1 MAPSIHF
8 TLYTSAFCYIDCSD
22 TFDISLV
29 RNVDY
34 HSKLTI
40 DTKHTI
46 FDPEAAFAK
55 GLFELVDAE
64 TGESV
69 DYVPSKTA
77 TQDIDRRLL
86 ILDPKKLDSYI
97 MWSTRPGTTVSNPMP
112 YTFDP
117 SSLVAGKSYTIRL
130 RSHGITTWYAG
141 GHNDPN
147 SLPEPETESIPQ
159 PSSPLPSYTFKALAT
174 VPKPPPIRPTI
185 LTSTDTISV
194 SGNPPCTITLAWRL
208 DTSRSEIANTK
219 GIAVLRSIP
228 HGRNKASVELRDLK
242 TGKKRGPMKGYSP
255 PDADVEGE
263 TDPFPPNETEVLVF
277 ENSETVHERSYT
289 LISDPDEAG
298 IWGSDTRLLK
308 VGEEH
313 GRYGV
318 GVLKGD
324 WAWVSREEVGE
335 EVWGDQE
342 RLRGEL
348 GKVPMRKWRTDEVK
362 VVGIV
367 E

>member
-1 MAPSIHF
+1 MAPSISF
-8 TLYTSAFCYIDCSD
+8 TVYTSPFCYIDCTD

-40 DTKHTI
+40 DTKNTI

-55 GLFELVDAE
+55 GLFEIVDAV

-69 DYVPSKTA
+69 DYVPSGTS
-77 TQDIDRRLL
+77 TQGVERLL
-86 ILDPKKLDSYI
+86 VLDPDKLDSYI
-97 MWSTRPGTTVSNPMP
+97 MWSTRPGTTVSHPMP
-112 YTFDP
+112 LYFDP
-117 SSLVAGKSYTIRL
+117 SSLVAGRMYTIRL

-141 GHNDPN
+141 EHSDPAN
-147 SLPEPETESIPQ
+147 LPEPETESIPQ
-159 PSSPLPSYTFKALAT
+159 PSPPIPSYTFKALAT
-174 VPKPPPIRPTI
+174 VPKPLPIRATI
-185 LTSTDTISV
+185 HTSTDTISV

-208 DTSRSEIANTK
+208 DTTRDNIASTQ

-242 TGKKRGPMKGYSP
+242 TGKKRGPMTGYSP

-263 TDPFPPNETEVLVF
+263 TDPFPPNETEALVF
-277 ENSETVHERSYT
+277 EDSETVHERSYT
-289 LISDPDEAG
+289 LITDPEEAG

-308 VGEEH
+308 VGEEY

-348 GKVPMRKWRTDEVK
+348 GKVPMRKWRADDVK
-362 VVGIV
+362 IMGVV

>member
-1 MAPSIHF
+1 MTPSISF
-8 TLYTSAFCYIDCSD
+8 TLYTSAFCYIDCTD
-22 TFDISLV
+22 TFDVSLI

-34 HSKLTI
+34 HSKFTI
-40 DTKHTI
+40 DTRNTI
-46 FDPEAAFAK
+46 FDPQAAFAQ
-55 GLFELVDAE
+55 GLFEIVDAE
-64 TGESV
+64 TSERV
-69 DYVPSKTA
+69 DYVPSNTA
-77 TQDIDRRLL
+77 TQDAEQRLL
-86 ILDPKKLDSYI
+86 ILDPDKLDSYT
-97 MWSTRPGTTVSNPMP
+97 MWSTRPGTTVSHPMP
-112 YTFDP
+112 QYFDP
-117 SSLVAGKSYTIRL
+117 SSLVAGIIYTIRL
-130 RSHGITTWYAG
+130 QSHGITTWYAG
-141 GHNDPN
+141 EHSDPT

-159 PSSPLPSYTFKALAT
+159 PSPPLPGYTFKALAT
-174 VPKPPPIRPTI
+174 VPKSPPTRPAI

-208 DTSRSEIANTK
+208 DLTRADIANTK
-219 GIAVLRSIP
+219 GTAVLRSIP

-242 TGKKRGPMKGYSP
+242 TGKKRGPMVGYSP

-277 ENSETVHERSYT
+277 ENNETVHERSYT
-289 LISDPDEAG
+289 LITDPEEAG
-298 IWGSDTRLLK
+298 IWGSDTRLIK
-308 VGEEH
+308 VGEEN

-324 WAWVSREEVGE
+324 WAWVTREEVGE

-348 GKVPMRKWRTDEVK
+348 EKVPMRKWRADEVK
-362 VVGIV
+362 VVGAV

>member
-1 MAPSIHF
+1 MAPSITF
-8 TLYTSAFCYIDCSD
+8 TLYTSAFCYLDCSD
-22 TFDISLV
+22 TFDITLV

-34 HSKLTI
+34 HSKFTI
-40 DTKHTI
+40 DTKNTI
-46 FDPEAAFAK
+46 FDPETAFTK

-69 DYVPSKTA
+69 DHVPSSSA
-77 TQDIDRRLL
+77 NQDIERRLL
-86 ILDPKKLDSYI
+86 ILDPEKLDSYT

-112 YTFDP
+112 YKFDP
-117 SSLVAGKSYTIRL
+117 SSLVAGKLYTIRL
-130 RSHGITTWYAG
+130 RSHGITTWYTG
-141 GHNDPN
+141 EYHDPAN
-147 SLPEPETESIPQ
+147 LPEPETEDIPQ
-159 PSSPLPSYTFKALAT
+159 PSPPLPEYTFKALAT

-208 DTSRSEIANTK
+208 DTTRSDIANTK

-242 TGKKRGPMKGYSP
+242 TGKKRGPTKGYSP

-263 TDPFPPNETEVLVF
+263 TDPFPPNETELLVF
-277 ENSETVHERSYT
+277 EDSEIVHERSYT
-289 LISDPDEAG
+289 LISDPEEAG

-308 VGEEH
+308 VREEY

-324 WAWVSREEVGE
+324 WAWLSREEVGE
-335 EVWGDQE
+335 EVWGDRE

-348 GKVPMRKWRTDEVK
+348 RKVPMRKWRSDEVK